1 MLRDIT
7 NYLEISPLLGTAGQP
22 AREQFTAIKEAG
34 YDVVINLLPSPNT
47 LPDEQ
52 ALVTG
57 LGLDY
62 INIPVIWQQPTP
74 ANLDDFFQAMR
85 ANQGRK
91 VFVHCAMNM
100 RVSAFVYLYR
110 VLVQSEP
117 AETAEHS
124 LKAIWE
130 PDPTWQAFIDS
141 RMKDEA

>member
-1 MLRDIT
+1 MLQDIT

-110 VLVQSEP
+110 VLVQGEP
-117 AETAEHS
+117 AETAKRS
-124 LKAIWE
+124 LKEIWE
-130 PDPTWQAFIDS
+130 PDSTWQAFIDS
-141 RMKDEA
+141 RMRDEE